1 MFSDLVLARHKAMHQ
16 KRLTPNLVEKREEL
30 FQVFLMR

>member
-1 MFSDLVLARHKAMHQ
+1 MFAAHVLARHKAMHQ
-16 KRLTPNLVEKREEL
+16 KRLTANLVEKREEL